1 MVTAPV
7 IVWFSE
13 PVENVTE
20 TTFMLIDTTTG
31 EKVPATVIS
40 GLENGRMQA
49 TLTPKGNLYYARKYE
64 IRLTGGIIDSFDNDN
79 GSRMNLASYSSFFTT
94 KIPKGYDLTT
104 DQQFSGGRD
113 IALYTFDAEDGESTT
128 YAYVLA
134 GDQGWRIVDVTDPTS
149 PSVIHSAIANCNALT
164 QHDCRVAP
172 AEFNFRSVAIDSV
185 SKVMAITENITF
197 SDGNQYGYVRF
208 YDLSES
214 PGFPPIVGKEKLA
227 EAYSGIP
234 GRVSLYGGNAYVATT
249 NVGVQ
254 VIGIEQA
261 KANNGQSSDG
271 SSIIGVYDSL
281 SEGFGQP
288 SDIITYGAAKALLT
302 TNSGNLLMLDIS
314 LPMPQFMASFPTTQH
329 HIFRA
334 GVAADYPWLDQYGNQ
349 QMDDIA
355 VVGTI
360 EGKVLT
366 INLTD
371 PYNPQYMAT
380 AKDKDGSELKTTVR
394 EISVSKE
401 SGLAFVTTVN
411 SIQVIDFK
419 EPGNPRLLTEIVMLP
434 DPSGALTASG
444 SPVMLPIGAIPAIV
458 ERGGWVYL
466 ASQSQG
472 LKVVDLD
479 PAIITITV
487 PTIRIDNP
495 ISGYALDDFIPI
507 TYKMIEFGDFS
518 PYSANMYI
526 YENDGVGD
534 RLITQF
540 TNIPHKGTNTINFP
554 AKLTGTLFDVRKR
567 YEVEVAFNESI
578 LFGMMRIPSTK
589 RIRFPLE
596 WQAIATD
603 YNRDGKID
611 AADMEVARNDNV
623 YYFWIN
629 DNDDVDD
636 VTGNSI
642 PGSGTDWRKGNV
654 SGTRDLVDFFPV
666 HMDIAALVNTLPP
679 QSYKYVLK

>member
-1 MVTAPV
+1 
-7 IVWFSE
+7 
-13 PVENVTE
+13 
-20 TTFMLIDTTTG
+20 
-31 EKVPATVIS
+31 
-40 GLENGRMQA
+40 
-49 TLTPKGNLYYARKYE
+49 
-64 IRLTGGIIDSFDNDN
+64 
-79 GSRMNLASYSSFFTT
+79 
-94 KIPKGYDLTT
+94 
-104 DQQFSGGRD
+104 
-113 IALYTFDAEDGESTT
+113 
-128 YAYVLA
+128 
-134 GDQGWRIVDVTDPTS
+134 
-149 PSVIHSAIANCNALT
+149 
-164 QHDCRVAP
+164 
-172 AEFNFRSVAIDSV
+172 
-185 SKVMAITENITF
+185 
-197 SDGNQYGYVRF
+197 
-208 YDLSES
+208 
-214 PGFPPIVGKEKLA
+214 
-227 EAYSGIP
+227 
-234 GRVSLYGGNAYVATT
+234 
-249 NVGVQ
+249 
-254 VIGIEQA
+254 
-261 KANNGQSSDG
+261 
-271 SSIIGVYDSL
+271 
-281 SEGFGQP
+281 
-288 SDIITYGAAKALLT
+288 
-302 TNSGNLLMLDIS
+302 
-314 LPMPQFMASFPTTQH
+314 
-329 HIFRA
+329 
-334 GVAADYPWLDQYGNQ
+334 
-349 QMDDIA
+349 
-355 VVGTI
+355 
-360 EGKVLT
+360 
-366 INLTD
+366 
-371 PYNPQYMAT
+371 MAT